1 MLINMY
7 VVGKKNIIFVLIGI
21 VVIWLFF
28 EILNFGFSLFDKKIN
43 IYNNK
48 ILLVVIIIIKIINK
62 VWIIR

>member
-48 ILLVVIIIIKIINK
+48 ILLLVVVIIKIINK

>member
-1 MLINMY
+1 ME
-7 VVGKKNIIFVLIGI
+7 KNFIIFVLMGI

-43 IYNNK
+43 VYNNK

>member
-1 MLINMY
+1 MLSNMY

>member
-1 MLINMY
+1 ME
-7 VVGKKNIIFVLIGI
+7 KKIIIFVLIGI